1 MIGREGHGRSGR
13 VYDAPLTF
21 TSTHCASIGR
31 ESERESWRSSSCT
44 FSVLMCRDK
53 LSEFHVVSTW
63 HQIVNSNITGSV
75 QASFLSHLP
84 QPLSTLHPGSKTIG
98 CWRPMCPF
106 LRICWRLLACQTQ
119 QSRRSQMFCHMLP
132 HCPLEITWITSIIP
146 PTQPKLHPPLAVNPD
161 PQVVPPTHH
170 LCSGMLDDQQNVE
183 TPCTNLYKIFTTSET
198 LEHFA
203 SEPWNLHNKWNFGSR
218 PCGQASGAGL
228 VDITIAFLFSCP
240 AYCPN

>member
-21 TSTHCASIGR
+21 TSTHCANIGR

-44 FSVLMCRDK
+44 FSVLMCRDNK
-53 LSEFHVVSTW
+53 LTEFHVVSTW

-84 QPLSTLHPGSKTIG
+84 QPLSTLHPGSRTMG
-98 CWRPMCPF
+98 CWRHNPHCTQVHTPMCPV

-132 HCPLEITWITSIIP
+132 HCPLEITLITSIIP
-146 PTQPKLHPPLAVNPD
+146 PTQPKVHPPLAVNPD

-170 LCSGMLDDQQNVE
+170 LCSRMLDDQQNVE
-183 TPCTNLYKIFTTSET
+183 TPCTNLYKIFGAY

-203 SEPWNLHNKWNFGSR
+203 SETRNLHN
-218 PCGQASGAGL
+218 
-228 VDITIAFLFSCP
+228 
-240 AYCPN
+240 